1 MTTLGL
7 LVLFL
12 VPIVLVALAVL
23 ARFWPI
29 HTVFIRV
36 SWIPLVALLVQAI
49 LWKPLLA
56 RLSYFAVL
64 LPILTGVLS
73 LLLAIVGTTLI
84 LSKSSPPER
93 ARALLI
99 ANFAALTPAILLLG
113 FLLFSF
119 VSGLIGP

>member
-1 MTTLGL
+1 
-7 LVLFL
+7 
-12 VPIVLVALAVL
+12 
-23 ARFWPI
+23 
-29 HTVFIRV
+29 
-36 SWIPLVALLVQAI
+36 
-49 LWKPLLA
+49 
-56 RLSYFAVL
+56 
-64 LPILTGVLS
+64 
-73 LLLAIVGTTLI
+73 LLAIVGTTLI